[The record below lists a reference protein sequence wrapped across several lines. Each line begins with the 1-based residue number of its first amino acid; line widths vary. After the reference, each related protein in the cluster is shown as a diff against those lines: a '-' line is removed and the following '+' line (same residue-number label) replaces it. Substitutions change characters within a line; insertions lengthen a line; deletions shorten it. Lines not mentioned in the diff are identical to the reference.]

1 MPESFFL
8 QKAPALFSSYLLFTR
23 SLVEPRQGV
32 KTPGAQSSPAPPRG
46 CTARPP
52 ELRGSG
58 RAHVLGKPVP
68 PGSGPPPIPSPS
80 FSALR
85 LAEQGP
91 RIGLGLGYPA
101 PGVRGDAAGG
111 RARRPTRMEIF
122 VGASR
127 LAAHRAAE
135 GFYRLSGVR
144 RRPAHP
150 TPKWLFAAFLNS
162 RPSPSAHLPRRPGAQ
177 RAGLSPPG
185 PWLPAGTLTARSGA
199 QTLRPGQATRGDPLT
214 TGALDREPRGRRPT
228 VPWSLAAPPRPRP
241 PTPGL
246 SSGTWSGRGRW
257 ESEDA
262 ARRRKEAGT
271 LPSLWL
277 PLGRRRL
284 YLTAAAPR
292 GHATWAD
299 SLAAPPRPMS
309 VGAAPR
315 DPARRRQWGDA
326 ARRRRAPGLCTG
338 SRQRGRRR
346 AGAARASG
354 GRRGGASTLP
364 PNFRSPPPWAGVR
377 NRPGRTRTRL
387 LHSRSSGGH
396 VCTARD

>member
-1 MPESFFL
+1 MGAPLQTLRERQGQRGSCNFRQGPRASWANDRWTRAPALPGLSLRKHASEWRAASSLGGRASPLGREGVPATPAMNKEAFAGPEAIMPESFFL
-8 QKAPALFSSYLLFTR
+8 QKAPALFSPYLLFTR

-127 LAAHRAAE
+127 LGAHRAAG

-144 RRPAHP
+144 R
-150 TPKWLFAAFLNS
+150 
-162 RPSPSAHLPRRPGAQ
+162 
-177 RAGLSPPG
+177 
-185 PWLPAGTLTARSGA
+185 
-199 QTLRPGQATRGDPLT
+199 
-214 TGALDREPRGRRPT
+214 
-228 VPWSLAAPPRPRP
+228 
-241 PTPGL
+241 
-246 SSGTWSGRGRW
+246 
-257 ESEDA
+257 
-262 ARRRKEAGT
+262 
-271 LPSLWL
+271 
-277 PLGRRRL
+277 
-284 YLTAAAPR
+284 
-292 GHATWAD
+292 
-299 SLAAPPRPMS
+299 
-309 VGAAPR
+309 
-315 DPARRRQWGDA
+315 
-326 ARRRRAPGLCTG
+326 
-338 SRQRGRRR
+338 
-346 AGAARASG
+346 
-354 GRRGGASTLP
+354 
-364 PNFRSPPPWAGVR
+364 
-377 NRPGRTRTRL
+377 
-387 LHSRSSGGH
+387 
-396 VCTARD
+396 